1 MKSASV
7 CNTCVYVH
15 EIRVRDSVVWFFDT
29 LPFVELQQVLEQID
43 TTSLW
48 IVNEVSSCP
57 RVACVDEEKL
67 SSGAPDRIIST
78 VVKRASQ
85 S

>member
-43 TTSLW
+43 TTSL
-48 IVNEVSSCP
+48 
-57 RVACVDEEKL
+57 
-67 SSGAPDRIIST
+67 
-78 VVKRASQ
+78 
-85 S
+85 